1 VGKDHCLT
9 NDRRYPAEAQ
19 WGWLNILLAY
29 VAALIFL
36 AALGIWLEGTVKLTS
51 SKAALAWAIFTIV
64 LLFGAGFAMMTKH
77 SVEIANGET
86 QSGVNEP
93 PPTR

>member
-1 VGKDHCLT
+1 MGEGTSSPIL
-9 NDRRYPAEAQ
+9 
-19 WGWLNILLAY
+19 GILLAC
-29 VAALIFL
+29 VAGSIFL
-36 AALGIWLEGTVKLTS
+36 AALGIWLKRTGKLTS
-51 SKAALAWAIFTIV
+51 SKAALAWAILTIV
-64 LLFGAGFAMMTKH
+64 PLFGAGFAMMTKH